1 MSAPDGKWSACD
13 KFEEKEMDLISREDA
28 ISWIECWLG
37 LHKYYHPYS
46 KCKTMP
52 TSEVLD
58 ILNRVPSAEKTG
70 EWIDSIEH
78 DGWFCSKCGYQITSR
93 YGKYNYCPNCG
104 SQMVE

>member
-1 MSAPDGKWSACD
+1 MS
-13 KFEEKEMDLISREDA
+13 DLISREQA

-52 TSEVLD
+52 TSAVLD

-70 EWIDSIEH
+70 KWKRIDYADEANGYLIPNYECSQCGYWSIE
-78 DGWFCSKCGYQITSR
+78 DYD
-93 YGKYNYCPNCG
+93 YCPNCG
-104 SQMVE
+104 ARMVNENE